1 MYSNL
6 LSNFD
11 NDLNIA
17 IIGASGGI
25 GNALIST
32 IENTNNVRN
41 IIHIAR
47 SNPKKNIK
55 SNYLHLDL
63 LEEKTIID
71 CSNEISATYKDL
83 DIIINASGFLHD
95 EDYKPEKSYKMIDAK
110 YLEKSFK
117 INTFG
122 PFLIAK
128 HFIPLL
134 RKDRK
139 SIFSCISARVGSIED
154 NQLGGWHSYRASK
167 SALNMLL
174 RNLSI
179 ELKYAN
185 KYAICVGLHPGTVDT
200 NLSKPF
206 PKSRSHYNVFTPK
219 ESSQHLISVINKLEP
234 KDSGNT
240 YDWAGKRIPF

>member
-32 IENTNNVRN
+32 IENTNNVIN

>member
-1 MYSNL
+1 MHTNL
-6 LSNFD
+6 LSNFN

-17 IIGASGGI
+17 VIGSSGGI
-25 GNALIST
+25 GNALVSAMEST
-32 IENTNNVRN
+32 VNVKN

-47 SNPKKNIK
+47 SNSKTSTKQNC
-55 SNYLHLDL
+55 LHIDL
-63 LEEKTIID
+63 LDEETIIN
-71 CSNEISATYKDL
+71 CSNKISEIYKDL

-95 EDYKPEKSYKMIDAK
+95 NDHKPEKSYKMIDAA
-110 YLEKSFK
+110 YLEKSFRV
-117 INTFG
+117 NTFG
-122 PFLIAK
+122 PFLLAK

-167 SALNMLL
+167 AALNMLL
-174 RNLSI
+174 KNLSI
-179 ELKYAN
+179 ELKYTN
-185 KYAICVGLHPGTVDT
+185 KHAICVGLHPGTVDT

-206 PKSRSHYNVFTPK
+206 PKSRSHYNVFTPN

>member
-1 MYSNL
+1 MNTNL

-25 GNALIST
+25 GQALVSSL
-32 IENTNNVRN
+32 ENTVNVKN
-41 IIHIAR
+41 IIHISR
-47 SNPKKNIK
+47 SNPKINNKTNR
-55 SNYLHLDL
+55 LHIDL
-63 LEEKTIID
+63 LDEKTMID
-71 CSNEISATYKDL
+71 CSNIISDSYKGL
-83 DIIINASGFLHD
+83 DIIINATGFLHD
-95 EDYKPEKSYKMIDAK
+95 NDYKPEKSYKMIDAA

-122 PFLIAK
+122 PFLLAK

-139 SIFSCISARVGSIED
+139 SIFSCISARVGSIEN

-167 SALNMLL
+167 AALNMLL
-174 RNLSI
+174 KNLSI

-185 KYAICVGLHPGTVDT
+185 KNAISVGLHPGTVDT

-206 PKSRSHYNVFTPK
+206 PKSRSHYNVFTPR